1 MEALINGNCV
11 RIELSSDENNITFTL
26 PDGYSYESFM
36 LTEANNINYINPQ
49 CRAIQGTIY
58 NFPPIRSK
66 SPATITMV
74 KRNVASI
81 ASACITIAKFG
92 QIPDLHYFDKAFD
105 PILVTGDDG
114 NEYNAIPSDQ
124 FK

>member
-1 MEALINGNCV
+1 MEATINGNCL
-11 RIELSSDENNITFTL
+11 RIELSPEENNVEFTM
-26 PDGYSYESFM
+26 PDGYSYESFI
-36 LTEANNINYINPQ
+36 LTEANNINYINPS

-66 SPATITMV
+66 SPATIKVV
-74 KRNVASI
+74 KRNVASV

-92 QIPDLHYFDKAFD
+92 QIPDTHYFDKAFD

-114 NEYNAIPSDQ
+114 KEYKCIPSDQ

>member
-1 MEALINGNCV
+1 MEAIIKGNCL
-11 RIELSSDENNITFTL
+11 RIELAADENNMLFTL

-36 LTEANNINYINPQ
+36 LTEANNINYITPN

-66 SPATITMV
+66 SPATIRLE

-81 ASACITIAKFG
+81 ASVCITITKFG
-92 QIPDLHYFDKAFD
+92 QIPDAHYFDNAFD
-105 PILVTGDDG
+105 PILVTGEDG

>member
-1 MEALINGNCV
+1 MKSIIKGNCL
-11 RIELSSDENNITFTL
+11 RIELSPEENNIVFTM

-36 LTEANNINYINPQ
+36 LTEANNINYINPK

-58 NFPPIRSK
+58 NFPPIRSR
-66 SPATITMV
+66 SPATITLE

-81 ASACITIAKFG
+81 ASVCITIVKFG
-92 QIPDLHYFDKAFD
+92 QIPDVHYFDD
-105 PILVTGDDG
+105 PFEPISVTGEDG
-114 NEYNAIPSDQ
+114 KEYKSIPSDQ

>member
-1 MEALINGNCV
+1 MKTMINGNCLK
-11 RIELSSDENNITFTL
+11 IELAADENNILFTM
-26 PDGYSYESFM
+26 PDGYSYESFI
-36 LTEANNINYINPQ
+36 LSEANNINYINPV

-66 SPATITMV
+66 SPSTFRLE

-81 ASACITIAKFG
+81 ASVCITIAKFG
-92 QIPDLHYFDKAFD
+92 QIPDVHYFDKAFE

-114 NEYNAIPSDQ
+114 KEYNVIPSDQ

>member
-1 MEALINGNCV
+1 MEANINGNCL
-11 RIELSSDENNITFTL
+11 RIELSSEENNVVFTM
-26 PDGYSYESFM
+26 PDGYSYESFI
-36 LTEANNINYINPQ
+36 LTEANNINYINPS

-58 NFPPIRSK
+58 NFPPIRST
-66 SPATITMV
+66 SPATITVV

-81 ASACITIAKFG
+81 ASANITIVKFG
-92 QIPDLHYFDKAFD
+92 QIPDAHYFDKAFE

-114 NEYNAIPSDQ
+114 KKYNVIPSDQ

>member
-1 MEALINGNCV
+1 MRTIINGNCL
-11 RIELSSDENNITFTL
+11 RIELTANENNIVFTM

-36 LTEANNINYINPQ
+36 LTEANNINYINPE

-66 SPATITMV
+66 SPATITLE

-81 ASACITIAKFG
+81 ASVCITIDKFG
-92 QIPDLHYFDKAFD
+92 QIPDVHYFDKAFD
-105 PILVTGDDG
+105 PILVTGEDG
-114 NEYNAIPSDQ
+114 NEYNVIPSDQ